1 VGANER
7 GITKA
12 TPILKKS
19 MKYRSLEE
27 LDIGQTDG
35 CQNSLI
41 PAQQEHRMLR
51 EQIGKALI
59 TRLVT

>member
-1 VGANER
+1 MGANER
-7 GITKA
+7 GIIKA

-19 MKYRSLEE
+19 MKYRTLEE

-51 EQIGKALI
+51 EQIGKTPIA
-59 TRLVT
+59 RLVT